1 MRKTSIL
8 FLIVGAFIG
17 FFFGV
22 KALEHSLNELK
33 GEDDDDPEPA
43 IDDDPVS
50 DPASDIEP
58 DILKT
63 VACKPWCR
71 LV

>member
-8 FLIVGAFIG
+8 FLIIGTFIG

-22 KALEHSLNELK
+22 KAV
-33 GEDDDDPEPA
+33 EDALSEMKSEDEDDPEPA
-43 IDDDPVS
+43 V
-50 DPASDIEP
+50 
-58 DILKT
+58 LKT
-63 VACKPWCR
+63 QACKPWCR